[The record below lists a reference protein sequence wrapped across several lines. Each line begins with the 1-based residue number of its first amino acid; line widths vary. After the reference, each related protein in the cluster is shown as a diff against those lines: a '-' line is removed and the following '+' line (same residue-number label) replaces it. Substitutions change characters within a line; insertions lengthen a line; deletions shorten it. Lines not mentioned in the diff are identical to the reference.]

1 MPPKN
6 ATGTNTAES
15 TKTIATKAPATS
27 FIARFAA
34 VLAETFSTTMMRS
47 TFSNTTMASSTTIP
61 MASVM
66 AKSVSV
72 LSEKSKSHKPT
83 IVPIKDT
90 GTAIIGIKV
99 ARQLCRKR

>member
-15 TKTIATKAPATS
+15 TNTIATKAPATS
-27 FIARFAA
+27 FIARLAA
-34 VLAETFSTTMMRS
+34 TRAETPSETMMRS
-47 TFSNTTMASSTTIP
+47 TFSSTTMASSTTIP

-72 LSEKSKSHKPT
+72 LSEKSNAHNPT
-83 IVPIKDT
+83 IVPIKET
-90 GTAIIGIKV
+90 GTAIIGMRV
-99 ARQLCRKR
+99 ARQLCKKR